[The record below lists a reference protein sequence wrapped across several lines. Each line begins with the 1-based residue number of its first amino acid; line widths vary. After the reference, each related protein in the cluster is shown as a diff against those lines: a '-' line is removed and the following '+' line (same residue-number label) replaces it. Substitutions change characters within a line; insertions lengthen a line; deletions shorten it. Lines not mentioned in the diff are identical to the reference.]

1 VKKANNMKL
10 TKTMTVL
17 AVGFC
22 LTARAGFY
30 SYIYSGPAVPI
41 PDANLSG
48 WSDSHTFSGLPV
60 QITDV
65 SVKLDISGGYNGDLY
80 AYLSFGNVL
89 LPLLNRV
96 GVGSGNAFGYSDSG
110 MNVTLSDDGAGNIHL
125 YGGGGVP
132 SGTWQPDGRN
142 ISPLGAPSSF
152 DAAGTVSFAN
162 YQNLNPNGVWTL
174 FIADVSGGGG
184 QSVLNSWELDI
195 TAVPEPV
202 NWALAVLAAVFGVGA
217 LWRSQWA
224 RRRLQRSCP

>member
-1 VKKANNMKL
+1 MKL
-10 TKTMTVL
+10 TKTITVL
-17 AVGFC
+17 ALGFC

-30 SYIYSGPAVPI
+30 SYTYSGPTVSI

-48 WSDSHTFSGLPV
+48 WSDSHTFSGLPI

-65 SVKLDISGGYNGDLY
+65 SVTLNISGGYNGDLY

-96 GVGSGNAFGYSDSG
+96 GVASGNAFGYPDSG

-125 YGGGGVP
+125 YGGGGAP

-152 DAAGTVSFAN
+152 DPAGNVRFAD

-202 NWALAVLAAVFGVGA
+202 NWALGCFAGLALAGGLCRMERVRA
-217 LWRSQWA
+217 LFRPRS
-224 RRRLQRSCP
+224 